1 MGRNECGKSKGFFVS
16 YCWCCCCS
24 YGHGSSRSRRRR
36 RDLPPPPSR
45 PSLCV
50 SACCF
55 VSSNATMEIINR
67 IDALC
72 SFFTL
77 SFPFFPAAS
86 PKEGPP
92 TNLRTALSPFLPI
105 LFTLS
110 LSLYLLQRTEDDV
123 LVRQQITGHRA
134 GLLSRS
140 CQRFHSWWFLCSQRA
155 DRRQ

>member
-1 MGRNECGKSKGFFVS
+1 MGRNKCGKSKGFFVS

-36 RDLPPPPSR
+36 RDLPPPPRR

-110 LSLYLLQRTEDDV
+110 LSLSAAEDWGRCVGPAANHRPPSRASLSILAKISLLMV
-123 LVRQQITGHRA
+123 S
-134 GLLSRS
+134 LLTARG
-140 CQRFHSWWFLCSQRA
+140 
-155 DRRQ
+155 